1 MEIPNTPRT
10 IISQLA
16 NAEKSQVYNGAW
28 RRFFDIYHA
37 PIALM
42 IASEFNL
49 RGWYEVPPHIVDE
62 VVSDVVIALNK
73 YFESGK
79 YDASKGKFRYL
90 LKKMAMCRAMD
101 YMRRNYKYLRAK
113 SIEFEMERGVD
124 FESLSDDVLKLDE
137 QQELAFKRAMLLDAY
152 ETVRLSFSPRTCLA
166 FELIKLEGRP
176 VDEVVR
182 ELGIDRNCANNA
194 VYRIMQKLRKIISE
208 DSAKG

>member
-16 NAEKSQVYNGAW
+16 DAEKSRVWNGAW

-42 IASEFNL
+42 VVGEFNS

-62 VVSDVVIALNK
+62 VVSDVVVELNK
-73 YFESGK
+73 YFESGR

-90 LKKMAMCRAMD
+90 LKRMAMCRAMD

-113 SIEFEMERGVD
+113 SVELERERGAD
-124 FESLSDDVLKLDE
+124 FESLSESAVKLDE
-137 QQELAFKRAMLLDAY
+137 QEERAFKRAMLLDAY
-152 ETVRLSFSPRTCLA
+152 ETARLSFSPRTCLA
-166 FELIKLEGRP
+166 FELIKLEGKP
-176 VDEVVR
+176 VDEVMK
-182 ELGIDRNCANNA
+182 ELGIDRNSANNA
-194 VYRIMQKLRKIISE
+194 VYRKKKKKKKIVSQ